1 MQQYNVIATTTV
13 RPRQQQE
20 QLRKTTIQTTI
31 QHVAHLLVVHVDDAT
46 AAAAAAHCVHLKSDL
61 VTFLIPR
68 TTWKTKQEPWT
79 TTTLQSRGTKQQQ
92 RPQPNNHQD
101 FFLRF
106 TRLKHV
112 LLVPTIVP
120 VPPITT
126 RTRRRTTSQQEQ
138 QAILVLVQQRV
149 IHNHTQNRCRG
160 DCRHLFYQTVDN
172 YLVVWVSIYYH
183 KIIHKHVLLSSHR
196 SSNSTAN
203 HNSDNKNN
211 NKMIR

>member
-1 MQQYNVIATTTV
+1 MQQYNVIETTTV

-31 QHVAHLLVVHVDDAT
+31 QHVAHLPVVDVDDGT
-46 AAAAAAHCVHLKSDL
+46 AAPAANFVHLNSDL

-68 TTWKTKQEPWT
+68 ITWKTKQAPWT
-79 TTTLQSRGTKQQQ
+79 NTTRSHKE
-92 RPQPNNHQD
+92 PNSNNDHSQIIIKIS
-101 FFLRF
+101 FLRF

-112 LLVPTIVP
+112 LLVP

-138 QAILVLVQQRV
+138 QAILVLVQQHV

-160 DCRHLFYQTVDN
+160 DRRHL
-172 YLVVWVSIYYH
+172 YL
-183 KIIHKHVLLSSHR
+183 
-196 SSNSTAN
+196 SNSFN
-203 HNSDNKNN
+203 CLV
-211 NKMIR
+211 IWVYIF